1 MDEKTARR
9 TVELPAS
16 RAFVVQF
23 AASAGDEIPFRG
35 RIEHLS
41 SGSVTHFESLTQL
54 GEFVVRVLAPASS
67 AEPAEPTD
75 PNDRKEDGHG
85 THER

>member
-1 MDEKTARR
+1 MDEKSARR

-41 SGSVTHFESLTQL
+41 SGSVTHFESLTQR
-54 GEFVVRVLAPASS
+54 GELLVRVFAPTSA
-67 AEPAEPTD
+67 AEPDPAR
-75 PNDRKEDGHG
+75 PNDRQEDVHG